1 MFAKAIEYC
10 YLSIYVKKI
19 NLKYFGSYRRILCA
33 GWLWYYGKK
42 QQAWYKVRNSE
53 FSFQQAVS
61 NCEDQLRK
69 SSTDDSRFIAQ
80 IAGIQHP
87 VFLICMM
94 RNGFE
99 LRDL

>member
-1 MFAKAIEYC
+1 MLRK
-10 YLSIYVKKI
+10 LTS
-19 NLKYFGSYRRILCA
+19 NILVVIAASFVLVGC
-33 GWLWYYGKK
+33 GTTEKK